1 MTTQKRGPKS
11 QTLVMVPLSE
21 LVSKLPAGSRIKIS
35 RVWYELLQETLG
47 SAEAETEFIEV
58 ENENTKDQIFVESLD
73 LSDET
78 E

>member
-1 MTTQKRGPKS
+1 
-11 QTLVMVPLSE
+11 MVPLLE
-21 LVSKLPAGSRIKIS
+21 LVSKLPAGSKIKIS

-47 SAEAETEFIEV
+47 SANAETEFSEV